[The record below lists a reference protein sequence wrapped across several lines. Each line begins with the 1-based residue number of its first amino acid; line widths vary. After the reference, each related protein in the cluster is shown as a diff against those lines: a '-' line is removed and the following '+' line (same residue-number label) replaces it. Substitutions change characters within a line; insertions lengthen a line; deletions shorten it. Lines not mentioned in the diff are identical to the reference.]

1 VKTVCFQPKSFYTNG
16 NTKIQK
22 RVTEADDTHIP
33 DGLIATNEPTSVT
46 IALGMWILSV
56 AFLAWSWRKA
66 KATYSRSITALLAIS
81 SAFVFAAQM
90 INFPIAFGTSGHLV
104 GGTFLAVLLGP
115 YTAMLSMTIV
125 LLMQAFFFADG
136 GILAFGMNAFNMA
149 VIGGLS
155 FFLIKLLT
163 RGSAGS
169 RRFIPSVFVASWLS
183 VMVGAF
189 LAALEVSPAFAGGAM
204 VTVPSMLFYHAIIG
218 LSEGAI
224 TAVLISSVQR
234 MQPAVMGGLTLLKEK
249 TKL

>member
-1 VKTVCFQPKSFYTNG
+1 M
-16 NTKIQK
+16 
-22 RVTEADDTHIP
+22 HIP
-33 DGLIATNEPTSVT
+33 DGLITNAPS
-46 IALGMWILSV
+46 IAAAVAMWIVSLT
-56 AFLAWSWRKA
+56 FLAWSWKKA

-115 YTAMLSMTIV
+115 YAAMLSMTIV

-136 GILAFGMNAFNMA
+136 GILALGMNAFNMA

-155 FFLIKLLT
+155 FFLIKLFT

-183 VMVGAF
+183 VMTGA
-189 LAALEVSPAFAGGAM
+189 LVAALEVSPAFAGGVM

-218 LSEGAI
+218 LGEGAI
-224 TAVLISSVQR
+224 TAVLISSIQR
-234 MQPAVMGGLTLLKEK
+234 VQPAIMGGLTLLKEK

>member
-1 VKTVCFQPKSFYTNG
+1 M
-16 NTKIQK
+16 
-22 RVTEADDTHIP
+22 HIP
-33 DGLIATNEPTSVT
+33 DGLITNAPSITAAAV
-46 IALGMWILSV
+46 MWIASL
-56 AFLAWSWRKA
+56 AFLAWSWKKA
-66 KATYSRSITALLAIS
+66 KATYSSSITALLAIS

-115 YTAMLSMTIV
+115 YAAMLSMTIV

-155 FFLIKLLT
+155 FFLIKLFT
-163 RGSAGS
+163 RGSASS

-183 VMVGAF
+183 VMVGA
-189 LAALEVSPAFAGGAM
+189 LVAALEVSPAFAGGIM

-218 LSEGAI
+218 LGEGAI
-224 TAVLISSVQR
+224 TAVLISSIQR
-234 MQPAVMGGLTLLKEK
+234 MQPAIMGGLTLLKEK

>member
-1 VKTVCFQPKSFYTNG
+1 M
-16 NTKIQK
+16 
-22 RVTEADDTHIP
+22 HIP
-33 DGLIATNEPTSVT
+33 DGLITNAPS
-46 IALGMWILSV
+46 IAAAVAMWIVSLT
-56 AFLAWSWRKA
+56 FLAWSWKKA
-66 KATYSRSITALLAIS
+66 KATYSHSITALLAIS

-115 YTAMLSMTIV
+115 YAAMLSMTIV

-136 GILAFGMNAFNMA
+136 GILALGMNAFNMA

-155 FFLIKLLT
+155 FFLIKLFT

-183 VMVGAF
+183 VMTGA
-189 LAALEVSPAFAGGAM
+189 LVAALEVSPAFSGGVV

-218 LSEGAI
+218 LGEGAI
-224 TAVLISSVQR
+224 TAVLISSIQR
-234 MQPAVMGGLTLLKEK
+234 VQPAIMGGLTLLKEK

>member
-1 VKTVCFQPKSFYTNG
+1 M
-16 NTKIQK
+16 
-22 RVTEADDTHIP
+22 HIP
-33 DGLIATNEPTSVT
+33 DGLIATNQPASVAT
-46 IALGMWILSV
+46 AIGMWIVSI
-56 AFLAWSWRKA
+56 AFLAWSWKKA
-66 KATYSRSITALLAIS
+66 KATYSRSMSALLAIS

-115 YTAMLSMTIV
+115 YAAMLSMTIV

-163 RGSAGS
+163 RGSAG
-169 RRFIPSVFVASWLS
+169 RRFVPSVFAASWLS
-183 VMVGAF
+183 VMIGAF
-189 LAALEVSPAFAGGAM
+189 VAALEVSPAFAGGVL

-218 LSEGAI
+218 LGEGAI
-224 TAVLISSVQR
+224 TAVLVSSIQR
-234 MQPAVMGGLTLLKEK
+234 MQPAIMGGLTLLKEK
-249 TKL
+249 TRL

>member
-1 VKTVCFQPKSFYTNG
+1 M
-16 NTKIQK
+16 
-22 RVTEADDTHIP
+22 HIP
-33 DGLIATNEPTSVT
+33 DGLITNAASIATAVAMWMASL
-46 IALGMWILSV
+46 AL
-56 AFLAWSWRKA
+56 LAWSWKKA
-66 KATYSRSITALLAIS
+66 KASYSRSITALLAIS

-104 GGTFLAVLLGP
+104 GGTFLTVLLGP
-115 YTAMLSMTIV
+115 YAAMLSMTIV

-155 FFLIKLLT
+155 FFLIRLFTKGDT
-163 RGSAGS
+163 GN

-183 VMVGAF
+183 VMVGA
-189 LAALEVSPAFAGGAM
+189 LVAALEVSPAFAGSVL

-218 LSEGAI
+218 LGEGAI
-224 TAVLISSVQR
+224 TAVLTSSIQR
-234 MQPAVMGGLTLLKEK
+234 VQPAIMGGLTLLKEK